1 MLRGLL
7 LSCALAGA
15 PLVHAACAAPGDG
28 DGEEE
33 LDEGGSGKAD
43 NASATSTSEPLVL
56 ETMQRIACEAVAM
69 NTVFATDAE
78 RTALM
83 DRCQDLEFTVTQK
96 TTSELY
102 DHADSRMPVTL
113 EMNVVIAD
121 GGSELPA
128 RLFRVY
134 SLEQQRFV
142 WRGDSP
148 APIDDAAYLGELA
161 KGGAAALTN
170 HPLWSF
176 RLDAVDWDDL
186 PVRVSR
192 AVETTR
198 AQVGGQL
205 GAIPLAVRRDDRAA
219 GWVAPLTVADS
230 IVNVYLAT
238 DGTVVATDPADA
250 L

>member
-7 LSCALAGA
+7 LSCALAGT
-15 PLVHAACAAPGDG
+15 PLLHAACAAPGE

-33 LDEGGSGKAD
+33 LEEGGSGKAD
-43 NASATSTSEPLVL
+43 NASATSTSEPLEL

-69 NTVFATDAE
+69 NTAFPADAD
-78 RTALM
+78 RAALM
-83 DRCQDLEFTVTQK
+83 DRCHDLDFTVTQK
-96 TTSELY
+96 VTSELY

-113 EMNVVIAD
+113 EMSVSIDD
-121 GGSELPA
+121 GGTARAA

-161 KGGAAALTN
+161 KAGAAALSN

-176 RLDAVDWDDL
+176 RLDATAWDEM
-186 PVRVSR
+186 PVRVVL
-192 AVETTR
+192 AAETAR
-198 AQVGGQL
+198 DDLGGVL
-205 GAIPLAVRRDDRAA
+205 GALPLAVERDDRPA
-219 GWVAPLTVADS
+219 GWVAPIDVSGSTVRL
-230 IVNVYLAT
+230 YLAT
-238 DGTVVATDPADA
+238 DGTVVATDPANA